1 MADNFL
7 VILAL
12 LLTSVMVRVIP
23 SLLTINFGEKA
34 QHLIEEVLP
43 TSIFIC
49 FITYIVMPEMDN
61 GLSLSIFSFIAVCI
75 LAVILKSGLIL
86 TTVVATTLY
95 YVLS

>member
-1 MADNFL
+1 
-7 VILAL
+7 
-12 LLTSVMVRVIP
+12 MVRILP
-23 SLLTINFGEKA
+23 SLFTINFGAKT

-49 FITYIVMPEMDN
+49 FITYIVMPEMTN
-61 GLSLSIFSFIAVCI
+61 RLNLSIFSFIAVGI
-75 LAVILKSGLIL
+75 LAAILKSGLIL

>member
-23 SLLTINFGEKA
+23 SLLTINFGAKV
-34 QHLIEEVLP
+34 QHLIEEILP

-61 GLSLSIFSFIAVCI
+61 GINLSIFSFIAVCI